1 MGEKPTGGFSINVQ
15 KVKIKENS
23 VIIYVTE
30 KVPNPGDIVTEAF
43 TYPSVSIKFNK
54 IFDDIEVLNYE
65 TGLKFNRLGI
75 TE

>member
-1 MGEKPTGGFSINVQ
+1 MGKKPTGGFSINVQ

-23 VIIYVTE
+23 VTIYVTE

-54 IFDDIEVLNYE
+54 IIDDIEVLNYE
-65 TGLKFNRLGI
+65 TGLKFNRL
-75 TE
+75 